1 MNEIEV
7 INIFKRYS
15 YKKTEGVIKSPAFLF
30 RAEILSRL
38 AHPCPGLRYMC
49 EVKYRT
55 LGNG

>member
-38 AHPCPGLRYMC
+38 AHSCPGLRYMC